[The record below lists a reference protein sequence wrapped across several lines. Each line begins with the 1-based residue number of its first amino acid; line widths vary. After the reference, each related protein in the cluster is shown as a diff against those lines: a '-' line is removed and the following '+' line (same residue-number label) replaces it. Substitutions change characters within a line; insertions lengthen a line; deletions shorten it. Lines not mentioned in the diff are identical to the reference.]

1 MQFPSHGS
9 WALQLSIAAN
19 QSSASSAFPSP
30 GEHGGDTSLLVSPL
44 LVAGLVIGLVLF
56 LSCATIVV
64 GSLRKDSR
72 LGQPPLARGAA
83 DAPDGFSHGGSSA
96 ELRSTCTEEFPP
108 ACDFDSYLD
117 ILSQVNIMY
126 PDPPPCYD
134 ECVGPGATQIYI
146 PTDDPPPY
154 SLTDPY
160 QRNEIPLNI
169 CISQEEE
176 TASGTAGWAAHCAVR
191 LQDWQQPSS
200 GISVSPSAEAAPPP
214 GPGIQ
219 RQLQQ
224 EQIRPRDRSLS
235 RGSPAGQAAIAVS
248 VLRARLTL
256 GRRGRTA
263 PQGRGCSAGSSSDES
278 RTEHYPDK
286 REFQQWKIVI
296 NSVTT
301 YGRLNIYQMNV
312 NEWTQSRDNPP

>member
-1 MQFPSHGS
+1 
-9 WALQLSIAAN
+9 N
-19 QSSASSAFPSP
+19 QSSTSNAFPSP
-30 GEHGGDTSLLVSPL
+30 REPGGDSSLLVSPL
-44 LVAGLVIGLVLF
+44 LVAGVVIGLVLF

-72 LGQPPLARGAA
+72 FGRPRRGREAA
-83 DAPDGFSHGGSSA
+83 DANINSYFAAPDGFSPGGSSA

-154 SLTDPY
+154 SLTDPC

-176 TASGTAGWAAHCAVR
+176 AASGTAGWAARYAVR
-191 LQDWQQPSS
+191 LQDLQQPSS
-200 GISVSPSAEAAPPP
+200 AISV
-214 GPGIQ
+214 
-219 RQLQQ
+219 
-224 EQIRPRDRSLS
+224 
-235 RGSPAGQAAIAVS
+235 
-248 VLRARLTL
+248 
-256 GRRGRTA
+256 
-263 PQGRGCSAGSSSDES
+263 
-278 RTEHYPDK
+278 
-286 REFQQWKIVI
+286 
-296 NSVTT
+296 
-301 YGRLNIYQMNV
+301 
-312 NEWTQSRDNPP
+312 

>member
-1 MQFPSHGS
+1 
-9 WALQLSIAAN
+9 N

-30 GEHGGDTSLLVSPL
+30 REPGGDSSLLVSPL
-44 LVAGLVIGLVLF
+44 LVAGVVIGLVLF

-72 LGQPPLARGAA
+72 PGRPAPNINSCFA
-83 DAPDGFSHGGSSA
+83 APDGFSPGGSSA

-160 QRNEIPLNI
+160 QRNEIPINI

-176 TASGTAGWAAHCAVR
+176 AAPGTAGGAAHSAVR
-191 LQDWQQPSS
+191 LQDLQQPSS
-200 GISVSPSAEAAPPP
+200 AISV
-214 GPGIQ
+214 
-219 RQLQQ
+219 
-224 EQIRPRDRSLS
+224 
-235 RGSPAGQAAIAVS
+235 
-248 VLRARLTL
+248 
-256 GRRGRTA
+256 
-263 PQGRGCSAGSSSDES
+263 
-278 RTEHYPDK
+278 
-286 REFQQWKIVI
+286 
-296 NSVTT
+296 
-301 YGRLNIYQMNV
+301 
-312 NEWTQSRDNPP
+312 